1 MELEVSLPSLGEQE
15 QIGEFFRALD
25 ELIGAKEEELEKLRQ
40 MKAALL
46 ESMFPNDEKQTNIN
60 GGISI

>member
-46 ESMFPNDEKQTNIN
+46 ESMFPNE
-60 GGISI
+60 

>member
-1 MELEVSLPSLGEQE
+1 MELEVSFPSLGEQE

-46 ESMFPNDEKQTNIN
+46 ESMFPNNKKQTNAN
-60 GGISI
+60 WV